1 MVYRKRRLPVI
12 AAGLRLLKLSPWTRR
27 RVHPA
32 DPALPCLPRTRRRT
46 RIRPVAIPAKRAV
59 HEKHMKYPMKNPMKD
74 LVTKSPAPGIL
85 CCLCAAAVA
94 IASGSSV
101 SASSSASSRNTKG
114 TSPAARPVA
123 TSAVAASP
131 AAGSPAAT
139 TEEQALLQGNVGR
152 VGALERGDTATI
164 ERLLDPDFTWID
176 PTGIIR
182 SKEEVLLA
190 LPPSATSNG
199 VSATKNAAGAGA
211 GAGASTSASV

>member
-12 AAGLRLLKLSPWTRR
+12 AAGLRLLKLSPGTRR
-27 RVHPA
+27 RAHPA
-32 DPALPCLPRTRRRT
+32 DPASPCLPRTPRRT
-46 RIRPVAIPAKRAV
+46 RIRPVVIPAKRAV
-59 HEKHMKYPMKNPMKD
+59 HEKPMKYPMKYPMKN

-101 SASSSASSRNTKG
+101 SASSRNTKG

-131 AAGSPAAT
+131 AAASPAAT
-139 TEEQALLQGNVGR
+139 TEEQALLQANGGLVR
-152 VGALERGDTATI
+152 AFERDDTATI